1 MDQKHRTTGGAGVMP
16 SVFSLGNRGV
26 RRVKNAL
33 QEPAPTFFQKIF
45 EQAKTPVWRRP
56 ALLQSVCQNAELKPR
71 SERKARKCHTIVE
84 RRILVDTLSPLLQSM
99 ETLKRSFRGLS
110 IYERF
115 EQAIVITLTLL
126 IMAIVAAATW
136 RLAISVVSLLLT
148 AEIDP
153 GNQKVFQ
160 TIFGMIFTVIIA
172 LEFKHSLLIVL
183 TRQES
188 VVRVRS
194 IVLIAM
200 LAMVRKF
207 IIIDLGATDA
217 MEIFALAA
225 AILTLGVVYWL
236 VREQDQRVG
245 DNGPTP

>member
-1 MDQKHRTTGGAGVMP
+1 MRIP
-16 SVFSLGNRGV
+16 SPCPKKDPRWKLYLGCSEAWSPV
-26 RRVKNAL
+26 R
-33 QEPAPTFFQKIF
+33 
-45 EQAKTPVWRRP
+45 
-56 ALLQSVCQNAELKPR
+56 
-71 SERKARKCHTIVE
+71 H
-84 RRILVDTLSPLLQSM
+84 
-99 ETLKRSFRGLS
+99 SFRGLS

-115 EQAIVITLTLL
+115 EQAVVITLTLL

-136 RLAISVVSLLLT
+136 RLATSVVLLLLT

-160 TIFGMIFTVIIA
+160 TVFGMIFTVIA
-172 LEFKHSLLIVL
+172 LEFKHSLLVVL

-207 IIIDLGATDA
+207 IIIDLGTTDA

-225 AILTLGVVYWL
+225 AILSLGVVYWL

-245 DNGPTP
+245 DREPGLQL